1 MPAVQAEVVGEH
13 MAIQLFTQLG
23 TEHAATGTASQATE
37 DGTGNCAESDANG
50 AGDQANG
57 RANLAASKCST
68 GTASCATGGTDGGT
82 DFHGCA
88 ERGDLGGAAE
98 GALQ

>member
-23 TEHAATGTASQATE
+23 TERAATGTSGQTTE
-37 DGTGNCAESDANG
+37 DGPGHGAKGDANW
-50 AGDQANG
+50 ASDQADS
-57 RANLAASKCST
+57 RADLAAS
-68 GTASCATGGTDGGT
+68 DGGT
-82 DFHGCA
+82 GAASCTAGCTDSGADLHGCA